1 MKSRRFAMALALVLS
16 IGVVAPSDACPWD
29 CTEGSDLNG
38 NAFVHC
44 WEYLSGHCT
53 SGECYSDCAERNIC
67 YRTADG
73 YRFCYPYCDGEPCFL
88 A

>member
-53 SGECYSDCAERNIC
+53 SGVLFGLCREEYLLSHR
-67 YRTADG
+67 R
-73 YRFCYPYCDGEPCFL
+73 RLPLLLPL
-88 A
+88 L